1 MPKWMNS
8 FHHNVHFSHILELSK
23 ELPTV
28 ILLNVG
34 KNFKTPITLLLTTP
48 ELGSLTP
55 LENVDAKVDEQLS
68 S

>member
-1 MPKWMNS
+1 MSRTEDLVVLKNLVVIAV
-8 FHHNVHFSHILELSK
+8 N
-23 ELPTV
+23 V

-34 KNFKTPITLLLTTP
+34 KNFKPPITLLLTTP
-48 ELGSLTP
+48 VLGSLAP

>member
-23 ELPTV
+23 ELSTV

-48 ELGSLTP
+48 VLGSLAP

>member
-1 MPKWMNS
+1 MPYGDHQMSRTEDLVVLKNLVVIAV
-8 FHHNVHFSHILELSK
+8 N
-23 ELPTV
+23 V

-48 ELGSLTP
+48 VLGSLAP